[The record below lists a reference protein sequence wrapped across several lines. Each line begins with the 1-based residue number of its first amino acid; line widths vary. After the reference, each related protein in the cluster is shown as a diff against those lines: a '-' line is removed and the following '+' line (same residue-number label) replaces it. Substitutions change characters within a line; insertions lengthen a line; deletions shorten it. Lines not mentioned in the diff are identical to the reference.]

1 MINSS
6 NIKLSKYLYST
17 PIKVTMFLNGAE
29 RISQEVSQED
39 NVLAHG
45 L

>member
-1 MINSS
+1 MINIS
-6 NIKLSKYLYST
+6 NIKLAKYLYST
-17 PIKVTMFLNGAE
+17 PLKVTMFIDGAE